1 MLPWAEAQR
10 SFSHAR
16 HPMKVPKDIEERS
29 SIDGRAGADRR
40 AEALRTRERKAL
52 GWLVAAAVAA
62 IVWLARPFA
71 TGLLLGAVM
80 GFMLEPLYHRLIR
93 RRRRPSAAALTI
105 VLLSGV
111 AVVGALGGFITLF
124 VTRVAA
130 FAQAVSRQLGAGGAY
145 NDRLEMVTRW
155 LGHVGISAANIQSR
169 LEAGAGEIAS
179 RSAALAGSLASGTFM
194 GLLGLL
200 FALLTMYL
208 VLRYWPRMVSMLEL
222 ISPLHRSYTRVLAAE
237 FRRVGRLTI
246 FGTAMT
252 GLAQGTLAAIGYWI
266 TGVPQALFF
275 GVATA
280 IASLIPAVG
289 TLLVWVPAGI
299 YLLLIGHTARAVIE
313 FVWGA
318 LVVVGLS
325 DYVIRPRL
333 VGDQA
338 IPALLLFIAL
348 FGGVTVM
355 GLSGLIV
362 GPVLIQLAVAVL
374 RIYVREQRA
383 ERERV

>member
-1 MLPWAEAQR
+1 MIPR
-10 SFSHAR
+10 SL
-16 HPMKVPKDIEERS
+16 KVAKDIERTG
-29 SIDGRAGADRR
+29 IDGRAGVDHHADAVRV
-40 AEALRTRERKAL
+40 RERRAL
-52 GWLVAAAVAA
+52 GWFVAGALAA

-80 GFMLEPLYHRLIR
+80 AFMLEPLYQRWVR
-93 RRRRPSAAALTI
+93 RRRHPSAAAFTI
-105 VLLSGV
+105 VLLSGA
-111 AVVGALGGFITLF
+111 AVLGAIGGFITLF
-124 VTRVAA
+124 VTRVAG
-130 FAQAVSRQLGAGGAY
+130 FAQAVNRQLSAGGPY
-145 NDRLEMVTRW
+145 NDRLEMVTGW
-155 LGHVGISAANIQSR
+155 LGHVGISVASVQSR

-179 RSAALAGSLASGTFM
+179 RSAALAASLASGTFM

-200 FALLTMYL
+200 FALLMMYL
-208 VLRYWPRMVSMLEL
+208 VLRHWPRMVAMVEL
-222 ISPLHRSYTRVLAAE
+222 ISPLHRSYTRALLAE

-246 FGTAMT
+246 LGTVLT
-252 GLAQGTLAAIGYWI
+252 GLAQGVLAAIGYWI

-289 TLLVWVPAGI
+289 TLLVWVPVGV
-299 YLLLIGHTARAVIE
+299 YLVLIGHTARAAIE

-348 FGGVTVM
+348 FGGVSVM

-374 RIYVREQRA
+374 RLYAREQRA
-383 ERERV
+383 ERERA

>member
-1 MLPWAEAQR
+1 MKIAKNIEQRASTEDRGGAEH
-10 SFSHAR
+10 HAETVR
-16 HPMKVPKDIEERS
+16 V
-29 SIDGRAGADRR
+29 
-40 AEALRTRERKAL
+40 RERRAL
-52 GWLVAAAVAA
+52 GWLVVAAVAA

-80 GFMLEPLYHRLIR
+80 AFMLEPLYHRLVR

-124 VTRVAA
+124 VTRVAV
-130 FAQAVSRQLGAGGAY
+130 FAQAVSRQLSAGGSY

-155 LGHVGISAANIQSR
+155 LGHVGISTADIQSR

-179 RSAALAGSLASGTFM
+179 RSAALAASLASGTFM

-208 VLRYWPRMVSMLEL
+208 VLRHWLRMVAFLEL
-222 ISPLHRSYTRVLAAE
+222 ISPLHRSYTRALLAE
-237 FRRVGRLTI
+237 FRRVGRTTISGTGLT
-246 FGTAMT
+246 A
-252 GLAQGTLAAIGYWI
+252 LAQGTLAAIGYWI

-299 YLLLIGHTARAVIE
+299 YLLAIGHTARAVIE

-318 LVVVGLS
+318 VIVVGLS
-325 DYVIRPRL
+325 DYVIRPRM
-333 VGDQA
+333 VGDQE
-338 IPALLLFIAL
+338 IPALLVFIAL

-374 RIYVREQRA
+374 RLYAREQRA
-383 ERERV
+383 ERERT

>member
-1 MLPWAEAQR
+1 
-10 SFSHAR
+10 
-16 HPMKVPKDIEERS
+16 MKLPKDIEERT
-29 SIDGRAGADRR
+29 SIDGRAAADRR
-40 AEALRTRERKAL
+40 AEAVRTRERRAL
-52 GWLVAAAVAA
+52 GWLVVAAVAA

-80 GFMLEPLYHRLIR
+80 AFMLDPLYQRLVR
-93 RRRRPSAAALTI
+93 RRRRPSVAALTI
-105 VLLSGV
+105 VLLSGI
-111 AVVGALGGFITLF
+111 AVIGALGGFITLF
-124 VTRVAA
+124 VTRVAV
-130 FAQAVSRQLGAGGAY
+130 FAQAVSRQLSEGGAY
-145 NDRLEMVTRW
+145 NDRWQIVTRW
-155 LGHVGISAANIQSR
+155 LGHIGISTADIQTR
-169 LEAGAGEIAS
+169 LKAGAGEIAS
-179 RSAALAGSLASGTFM
+179 RSAALAASLASGTFM

-208 VLRYWPRMVSMLEL
+208 VLRYWSRMVTMLEL
-222 ISPLHRSYTRVLAAE
+222 ISPLQRSYTRALAAE

-246 FGTAMT
+246 SGTVLTA
-252 GLAQGTLAAIGYWI
+252 LAQGLLAAIGYWI

-299 YLLLIGHTARAVIE
+299 YLVLVGHTARAVIE
-313 FVWGA
+313 FGWGA
-318 LVVVGLS
+318 VVVVGLS

-374 RIYVREQRA
+374 RLYAREQRA
-383 ERERV
+383 ERERI

>member
-1 MLPWAEAQR
+1 M
-10 SFSHAR
+10 
-16 HPMKVPKDIEERS
+16 
-29 SIDGRAGADRR
+29 DRR
-40 AEALRTRERKAL
+40 SDPLRMKERRAL
-52 GWLVAAAVAA
+52 GWLVVAAVAA
-62 IVWLARPFA
+62 IAWLARPFA
-71 TGLLLGAVM
+71 PGLLLGAVM
-80 GFMLEPLYHRLIR
+80 AFMLEPLYHRLVR
-93 RRRRPSAAALTI
+93 RKRRPSAAALTI

-124 VTRVAA
+124 ITRVAA
-130 FAQAVSRQLGAGGAY
+130 FAQALSHQLGAGGAY
-145 NDRLEMVTRW
+145 NDRLETITRW
-155 LGHVGISAANIQSR
+155 LGHIGISTASIQSR
-169 LEAGAGEIAS
+169 LEEGAGEIAS
-179 RSAALAGSLASGTFM
+179 RSAAFAASLASETFM

-208 VLRYWPRMVSMLEL
+208 VLRHWPRMVALLEL
-222 ISPLHRSYTRVLAAE
+222 ISPLHRSYTRALLAE

-246 FGTAMT
+246 LGTVLT
-252 GLAQGTLAAIGYWI
+252 GLTQGMLAAVGYWI

-313 FVWGA
+313 FIWGA
-318 LVVVGLS
+318 IVVVGLS

-374 RIYVREQRA
+374 RLYAREQRA
-383 ERERV
+383 ERSRA

>member
-1 MLPWAEAQR
+1 
-10 SFSHAR
+10 
-16 HPMKVPKDIEERS
+16 MKIPKDIEQRAS
-29 SIDGRAGADRR
+29 TDGRAGGERH
-40 AEALRTRERKAL
+40 AEWAHARERRAL
-52 GWLVAAAVAA
+52 GWLAVAAVAA
-62 IVWLARPFA
+62 ILWLARPFT

-80 GFMLEPLYHRLIR
+80 AFMLEPLYQRLVR
-93 RRRRPSAAALTI
+93 RKRRPSLAALTI
-105 VLLSGV
+105 VLLSGI
-111 AVVGALGGFITLF
+111 AVLGALGGFITLF
-124 VTRVAA
+124 VTRVAG
-130 FAQAVSRQLGAGGAY
+130 FAQGVSHQLGAGGAY
-145 NDRLEMVTRW
+145 NDRLQMVTRW
-155 LGHVGISAANIQSR
+155 LGHIGISAANIQSR

-179 RSAALAGSLASGTFM
+179 RSAELAGSLASGTFM

-208 VLRYWPRMVSMLEL
+208 VLRYWPRMVTMLEL
-222 ISPLHRSYTRVLAAE
+222 ISPLQRSYTRALAAE

-246 FGTAMT
+246 SGTVFTA
-252 GLAQGTLAAIGYWI
+252 LAQGLLAAIGYWI

-280 IASLIPAVG
+280 IASLIPAIG

-313 FVWGA
+313 LVWGA

-338 IPALLLFIAL
+338 MPALLLFIAL

-362 GPVLIQLAVAVL
+362 GPVLVQLAVAVL
-374 RIYVREQRA
+374 RLYARERRA
-383 ERERV
+383 ERQRL

>member
-1 MLPWAEAQR
+1 
-10 SFSHAR
+10 
-16 HPMKVPKDIEERS
+16 
-29 SIDGRAGADRR
+29 
-40 AEALRTRERKAL
+40 
-52 GWLVAAAVAA
+52 
-62 IVWLARPFA
+62 
-71 TGLLLGAVM
+71 
-80 GFMLEPLYHRLIR
+80 
-93 RRRRPSAAALTI
+93 
-105 VLLSGV
+105 
-111 AVVGALGGFITLF
+111 
-124 VTRVAA
+124 
-130 FAQAVSRQLGAGGAY
+130 
-145 NDRLEMVTRW
+145 
-155 LGHVGISAANIQSR
+155 
-169 LEAGAGEIAS
+169 
-179 RSAALAGSLASGTFM
+179 M

-208 VLRYWPRMVSMLEL
+208 VLRYWPRMVSILEL
-222 ISPLHRSYTRVLAAE
+222 ISPLQRSYTRALAAE

-246 FGTAMT
+246 FGTVLT
-252 GLAQGTLAAIGYWI
+252 GLAQGTLAAVGYWI
-266 TGVPQALFF
+266 TGVPEALFF

-299 YLLLIGHTARAVIE
+299 YLVLIGHTARAVFE

-318 LVVVGLS
+318 LIVVGLS

-333 VGDQA
+333 VGDQQ

-374 RIYVREQRA
+374 RLYVHEQRV

>member
-1 MLPWAEAQR
+1 
-10 SFSHAR
+10 
-16 HPMKVPKDIEERS
+16 MKIAKDTE
-29 SIDGRAGADRR
+29 GRAGIEGR
-40 AEALRTRERKAL
+40 AGVDQHAELVRARERRAL
-52 GWLVAAAVAA
+52 GWLVVGAIAA
-62 IVWLARPFA
+62 IAWLARPFA
-71 TGLLLGAVM
+71 TGVLLGAVM
-80 GFMLEPLYHRLIR
+80 AFMLEPLYHRLVR
-93 RRRRPSAAALTI
+93 RKRRPSAAAFTI

-111 AVVGALGGFITLF
+111 AVVGALGGFLTLF
-124 VTRVAA
+124 ITRVAA
-130 FAQAVSRQLGAGGAY
+130 FAQASSRQLGTGGSY

-155 LGHVGISAANIQSR
+155 LGHIGISTASIQSR

-179 RSAALAGSLASGTFM
+179 RSAALAASLASGTFM

-208 VLRYWPRMVSMLEL
+208 VLRYWARMVSIVEL
-222 ISPLHRSYTRVLAAE
+222 ISPLQRSYTRALMAE

-246 FGTAMT
+246 SGTVLT

-333 VGDQA
+333 VGDQE

-348 FGGVTVM
+348 FGGVIVM
-355 GLSGLIV
+355 GLAGLIV

-374 RIYVREQRA
+374 RLYVREQRA
-383 ERERV
+383 ERGRG

>member
-1 MLPWAEAQR
+1 
-10 SFSHAR
+10 
-16 HPMKVPKDIEERS
+16 MKVPKNIEERA
-29 SIDGRAGADRR
+29 SIDGRTGADRH
-40 AEALRTRERKAL
+40 AEALRRRERIAL
-52 GWLVAAAVAA
+52 GWLVAAALAA
-62 IVWLARPFA
+62 IIWLARPFA

-80 GFMLEPLYHRLIR
+80 AFMLEPLYHRLVR
-93 RRRRPSAAALTI
+93 HRRRRPSVAALTI

-111 AVVGALGGFITLF
+111 AVVGGLAGFITLF
-124 VTRVAA
+124 ITRVAA
-130 FAQAVSRQLGAGGAY
+130 FAQALSRQLRPGGAY
-145 NDRLEMVTRW
+145 SDRLDVVTSW
-155 LGHVGISAANIQSR
+155 LGHIGISAADIQSR

-208 VLRYWPRMVSMLEL
+208 VLRYWPRMVSILEL
-222 ISPLHRSYTRVLAAE
+222 ISPLHRSYTRALAAE

-246 FGTAMT
+246 FGTVLT
-252 GLAQGTLAAIGYWI
+252 GLAQGALAAMGYWI
-266 TGVPQALFF
+266 TGVPEALFF

-299 YLLLIGHTARAVIE
+299 YLVLIGHTARAVFE

-318 LVVVGLS
+318 LIVVGLS

-333 VGDQA
+333 VGDQE

-374 RIYVREQRA
+374 RLYAHEQRV
-383 ERERV
+383 ERESEVRWKRES

>member
-1 MLPWAEAQR
+1 
-10 SFSHAR
+10 
-16 HPMKVPKDIEERS
+16 MKVPKDIEERAS
-29 SIDGRAGADRR
+29 VDGRAGADRH
-40 AEALRTRERKAL
+40 AEALHARERQAL
-52 GWLVAAAVAA
+52 RWLVAASIAA
-62 IVWLARPFA
+62 IAWLARPFA
-71 TGLLLGAVM
+71 AGLLLGAVM
-80 GFMLEPLYHRLIR
+80 AFMLEPLYHRLVR
-93 RRRRPSAAALTI
+93 RRRRPSVAALTV

-111 AVVGALGGFITLF
+111 AVVGALAGFITLF

-130 FAQAVSRQLGAGGAY
+130 FAQAVSRQLGPGGAY
-145 NDRLEMVTRW
+145 SDRVEMVTRW
-155 LGHVGISAANIQSR
+155 LGHLGISAADIQSR

-179 RSAALAGSLASGTFM
+179 RSAALAASLASGTFM

-208 VLRYWPRMVSMLEL
+208 VLRYWSRMVALLEL
-222 ISPLHRSYTRVLAAE
+222 ISPLHRSYTRALMAE
-237 FRRVGRLTI
+237 FRRVGRQTI
-246 FGTAMT
+246 SGTVLT
-252 GLAQGTLAAIGYWI
+252 GLAQGMLAAIGYWI

-280 IASLIPAVG
+280 IASVIPAVG

-318 LVVVGLS
+318 VVVVGLS

-338 IPALLLFIAL
+338 IPALLVFIAL

-374 RIYVREQRA
+374 RLYAREQRV
-383 ERERV
+383 ERDR